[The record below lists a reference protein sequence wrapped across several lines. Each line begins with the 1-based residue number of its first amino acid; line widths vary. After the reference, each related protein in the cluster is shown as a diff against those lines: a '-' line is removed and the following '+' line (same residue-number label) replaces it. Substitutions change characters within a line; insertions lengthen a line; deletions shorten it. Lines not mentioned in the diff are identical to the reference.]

1 MLWARDLSHAFGAIR
16 ALDGISFTLD
26 RGQTL
31 VIFGPNGAGK
41 TTLLRV
47 LAGLARPL
55 HGSAG
60 VLGGRRAIGW
70 IGHQSQLYGH
80 LTVRENLRFWGTLYD
95 VPAGELEHRQEEL
108 ITRLGLEARA
118 GQQVRTLSR
127 GETQRAAIARALV
140 HDPAVLLLDEPFTGL
155 DRLAAEELGRL
166 LGELAARGRAT
177 VLVTHD
183 VKEGTELA
191 SEVAFMR
198 AGRFVAFGPRGSRDA
213 AALTAAYRE
222 AVGGAGA

>member
-1 MLWARDLSHAFGAIR
+1 DLE
-16 ALDGISFTLD
+16 
-26 RGQTL
+26 
-31 VIFGPNGAGK
+31 
-41 TTLLRV
+41 
-47 LAGLARPL
+47 
-55 HGSAG
+55 
-60 VLGGRRAIGW
+60 RR
-70 IGHQSQLYGH
+70 
-80 LTVRENLRFWGTLYD
+80 E
-95 VPAGELEHRQEEL
+95 GELL
-108 ITRLGLEARA
+108 ARLGLEGRA

-191 SEVAFMR
+191 SDVAFMR
-198 AGRFVAFGPRGSRDA
+198 SGRFVAFGPRGGRDA
-213 AALTAAYRE
+213 ATLTAAYRE
-222 AVGGAGA
+222 AVAGG

>member
-16 ALDGISFTLD
+16 ALDGITFTLD

-47 LAGLARPL
+47 LAGLVRPAR
-55 HGSAG
+55 GEAR
-60 VLGGRRAIGW
+60 VEGGRRAIGW

-95 VPAGELEHRQEEL
+95 VPSRELEQRL
-108 ITRLGLEARA
+108 GDLLVRLGLEARA

-127 GETQRAAIARALV
+127 GETQRAAIARALI

-155 DRLAAEELGRL
+155 DGLAAEELGGL

-191 SEVAFMR
+191 SDVAFMQ
-198 AGRFVAFGPRGSRDA
+198 AGRLVAFSPRGTRDV

-222 AVGGAGA
+222 ALRGA

>member
-1 MLWARDLSHAFGAIR
+1 MLWARELSHAFGALR
-16 ALDGISFTLD
+16 ALDGISFTLE
-26 RGQTL
+26 RGRTL

-47 LAGLARPL
+47 LAGLVRPT

-60 VLGGRRAIGW
+60 VEGGRRAIGW

-95 VPAGELEHRQEEL
+95 VPARDLERRTGEL
-108 ITRLGLEARA
+108 IIRLGLEARA

-155 DRLAAEELGRL
+155 DRLAAEELARV

-191 SEVAFMR
+191 SDVAFMR

-213 AALTAAYRE
+213 TALTAAYRE
-222 AVGGAGA
+222 ALGGA

>member
-1 MLWARDLSHAFGAIR
+1 MLWARELTHAFGAIR
-16 ALDGISFTLD
+16 ALDGISFTLE
-26 RGQTL
+26 RGRTL

-47 LAGLARPL
+47 LAGLVRPMR
-55 HGSAG
+55 GSAG
-60 VLGGRRAIGW
+60 VEGGRRAIGW

-80 LTVRENLRFWGTLYD
+80 LTIRENLQFWGSLYD
-95 VPAGELEHRQEEL
+95 VLARDLERRQGELL
-108 ITRLGLEARA
+108 SRLGLEARA

-155 DRLAAEELGRL
+155 DRLAAEELGAL

-183 VKEGTELA
+183 VKEGTDLA
-191 SEVAFMR
+191 SDVAFMR
-198 AGRFVAFGPRGSRDA
+198 AGRFVEFGPRGTRDA
-213 AALTAAYRE
+213 AALTTAYRE
-222 AVGGAGA
+222 ALRGA

>member
-95 VPAGELEHRQEEL
+95 VPAGELERRQEEL

-198 AGRFVAFGPRGSRDA
+198 AGRFVAFGPRGGRDA
-213 AALTAAYRE
+213 AALTTAYRE